1 VLGND
6 DTKVVLIAT
15 DLCTLSTP
23 EASALRG
30 AVARALAVS
39 SSNVMLNLSHNHSS
53 PALPAFMAMTDSP
66 EEAALRVRYGRE
78 LERAL
83 VEAALEA
90 DAALRPARLGTG
102 WGESRIGVYRRETRE
117 GRDVLGEVPDHPID
131 ASVGVVRIDDL
142 EGDPIAVM
150 FRYSAHPVTVGPR
163 SMVASADY
171 PGPAREVVERSLGG
185 LALFLQ
191 GCGGNVNPAVG
202 IGYEID
208 CRETKNRVGFELG
221 GEVLKVAAG
230 IRTNTRAGARTTLG
244 GVPNILFT
252 PWERVDGDGPTALAV
267 VEDVV
272 TLEYGELPSLEE
284 ARAIHAHWQK
294 ELEERSARDA
304 QLWMVRTA
312 RKYECWAR
320 VLVEAVE
327 DGHPTCDLLVQ
338 AVRVNDLA
346 IVGINAETFF
356 ETGLEVRARS
366 SLPDTLV
373 LGYTNGVVS
382 YLPRAQD
389 YPEGGWRAD
398 ASYAVPDLLP
408 QAWQLPVAFRP
419 DSADRVADLAVSLVE
434 RLARRS

>member
-1 VLGND
+1 L
-6 DTKVVLIAT
+6 
-15 DLCTLSTP
+15 
-23 EASALRG
+23 AL
-30 AVARALAVS
+30 S
-39 SSNVMLNLSHNHSS
+39 SSSVMLNLSHNHSS

-66 EEAALRVRYGRE
+66 EEAALRVRYGVE

-90 DAALRPARLGTG
+90 NASLRPARLGTG

-117 GRDVLGEVPDHPID
+117 RRDVLGEVPDHPID

-142 EGDPIAVM
+142 DGDPIAVM

-208 CRETKNRVGFELG
+208 CRETKDRVGLELG

-244 GVPNILFT
+244 SVPNILFT
-252 PWERVDGDGPTALAV
+252 PWERVDEDASGALAAL
-267 VEDVV
+267 EEVV
-272 TLEYGELPSLEE
+272 TLEYGELPSLDD
-284 ARAIHAHWQK
+284 ARAIHAHWQR
-294 ELEERSARDA
+294 ELEQRSARDA

-312 RKYECWAR
+312 RKYEYWAR
-320 VLVEAVE
+320 ILVEAVE
-327 DGHPTCDLLVQ
+327 HGHPTCDLLVQ
-338 AVRVNDLA
+338 AVRINDLA
-346 IVGINAETFF
+346 IVGINAETFY

-366 SLPDTLV
+366 SLRDTLV

-389 YPEGGWRAD
+389 YPEGGWQVD
-398 ASYAVPDLLP
+398 ASYAVPDLMP
-408 QAWQLPVAFRP
+408 QAWQLPVAFRQ

-434 RLARRS
+434 RIAPRH